1 MSVKY
6 LMTPSDATS
15 MPEMDD
21 NARNDWG
28 ISSRD
33 LISPGVSSDMNI
45 EFSKCLYSM
54 SEKVAIRIPIITIT
68 RPIERK
74 YLPLSE
80 PREDPRL
87 NWNPPSLSV
96 PFPWILIH

>member
-15 MPEMDD
+15 IPEIDD
-21 NARNDWG
+21 KARNDWG
-28 ISSRD
+28 ISRND

-45 EFSKCLYSM
+45 EFSKCLYSR

-68 RPIERK
+68 RPIEKK
-74 YLPLSE
+74 YLPLFE
-80 PREDPRL
+80 PREDLRF
-87 NWNPPSLSV
+87 N
-96 PFPWILIH
+96 